1 MTNAAPLFFGTHL
14 PDESYPKYCFNT
26 RFVET
31 DASVCFEN
39 GMSCRN
45 AAQKDGDIPRM
56 SEMMHRLVKQ
66 AEDGVYPSCCTGH
79 PGNGKPVDAP
89 KASTQRSGLL
99 AQVARIFAA
108 GTAMASIAEPVF
120 AQAAAEAAASPHL
133 FTSTQVVGF
142 SVVIG
147 VISAALLS
155 TLWVVRQRGNL
166 ESEGREIRSALSD
179 AQQRISQYQ
188 ALIADKNRRIVIW
201 DGDERPELLGQL
213 PAETGAPQDNEFLAF
228 GLWLKPR
235 SASEL
240 DRAIDGLRQSA
251 KSFDIVVETHRE
263 EVLEA
268 QGRVS
273 GGRAF
278 VRFVALNNLRAELAE
293 LKIERDRLMSS
304 ISAFQGLLDSIDLP
318 AWQRD
323 TEGRLTWV
331 NHAYGAAVDAAS
343 PDEAISEGREILT
356 TIARERIRAVAT
368 PESPFHDKISTVIH
382 GNRTFLDVVDV
393 KVPSGSAG
401 IAVDVSGVETVRAE
415 LERTLKSHAETLDHL
430 ATPVAIFD
438 GDQRLQF
445 YNQAFVTLWQL
456 DIAFLESKPDNAE
469 LLERLRAA
477 KKLPDQLNWKTWKET
492 ALSVYRALDTQSD
505 LWHLPNGQTLRVF
518 ATAHPQGGATWVFE
532 NLTEQ
537 VDLETRYNTLV
548 KVQGETIDH
557 LSEGVAVFG
566 PDGRIRLSN
575 PAFRALWG
583 ITEAE
588 AKPGTHIRA
597 LGDACAP
604 SYDRP
609 DGWKTFAELITSF
622 DDERRSSQ
630 GTLELFSGLV
640 LDYAVIPLPNAQT
653 MLTFVNMT
661 DSVRAERALTEK
673 NDALRKADELKNDFV
688 QHVSYELRSPLTNI
702 IGFTDLL
709 RTPGLGDLNE
719 RQAEY
724 IDHISTSSSVLL
736 TLVNDILDL
745 ATVDAGIMRLN
756 YSEIDLGDLLDD
768 VSIQIA
774 DRLQESGV
782 TLEITAPARL
792 GSIIAD
798 PQRLKQILVKLLS
811 NAANFSPEGA
821 SIALACQ
828 REGTDFVFSVT
839 DQGPGISQEMISTV
853 FDRFATGAKS
863 GKRGGAG
870 LGLSIVDSFVNLH
883 NGQVVIDSQPG
894 KGTTVI
900 CRIPSA
906 NLPSYAAAE

>member
-1 MTNAAPLFFGTHL
+1 MPEEEKSLPGQVDDGVRPEAHL
-14 PDESYPKYCFNT
+14 
-26 RFVET
+26 R
-31 DASVCFEN
+31 A
-39 GMSCRN
+39 
-45 AAQKDGDIPRM
+45 AAQNDTLAAAGRV
-56 SEMMHRLVKQ
+56 VKQ
-66 AEDGVYPSCCTGH
+66 
-79 PGNGKPVDAP
+79 GKG
-89 KASTQRSGLL
+89 SLMRL
-99 AQVARIFAA
+99 AQICAG
-108 GTAMASIAEPVF
+108 GTAISALARPVMAQVES
-120 AQAAAEAAASPHL
+120 EAAASAHL
-133 FTSTQVVGF
+133 FTSSQVVGV

-155 TLWVVRQRGNL
+155 TLWSVRQRGNIET
-166 ESEGREIRSALSD
+166 ESREMRTALSD

-201 DGDERPELLGQL
+201 DGNERPELLGQL

-240 DRAIDGLRQSA
+240 DRAIDRLREAAQ
-251 KSFDIVVETHRE
+251 SFDMVVETNRDE
-263 EVLEA
+263 ILEA

-304 ISAFQGLLDSIDLP
+304 ISAFQNLLDAIDLP

-323 TEGRLTWV
+323 TDGRLTWV
-331 NHAYGAAVDAAS
+331 NQAYGDAV
-343 PDEAISEGREILT
+343 EATTPQQAINESREILT
-356 TIARERIRAVAT
+356 TVARERIRATAT
-368 PESPFHDKISTVIH
+368 PESPFHDKISTVVH
-382 GNRTFLDVVDV
+382 GNRTFFDVVDV

-401 IAVDVSGVETVRAE
+401 IAIDVSDAEAVRAE

-445 YNQAFVTLWQL
+445 YNQAFVTLWEL
-456 DIAFLESKPDNAE
+456 DIAFLERKPDNAE
-469 LLERLRAA
+469 LLERLRVA
-477 KKLPDQLNWKTWKET
+477 KKLPDQLNWKSWKDT
-492 ALSVYRALDTQSD
+492 ALAVYRSLDTKSD
-505 LWHLPNGQTLRVF
+505 VWHLPNGQTLRVF

-566 PDGRIRLSN
+566 ADGRVRLAN
-575 PAFRALWG
+575 PAFRVLWG

-597 LGDACAP
+597 VGEACVQ

-661 DSVRAERALTEK
+661 DAVRAERALTEK
-673 NDALRKADELKNDFV
+673 NEALRKADELKNDFV

-709 RTPGLGDLNE
+709 RTPGVGPLND

-724 IDHISTSSSVLL
+724 IDHIATSSSVLL

-756 YSEIDLGDLLDD
+756 YSEIDLSDLLDD
-768 VSIQIA
+768 VSMQIA

-782 TLEITAPARL
+782 TLEITAPAQL
-792 GSIIAD
+792 GTIVAD
-798 PQRLKQILVKLLS
+798 PQRLKQILLKLLS

-821 SIALACQ
+821 AIALECH
-828 REGTDFVFSVT
+828 REGTDFVFSVA
-839 DQGPGISQEMISTV
+839 DRGPGISQEMIATV

-870 LGLSIVDSFVNLH
+870 LGLSIVDSFVSLH
-883 NGQVVIDSQPG
+883 NGKVTIDSKPG
-894 KGTTVI
+894 RGTTVV
-900 CRIPSA
+900 CRIPSV
-906 NLPSYAAAE
+906 NLPRAIAAAE

>member
-1 MTNAAPLFFGTHL
+1 
-14 PDESYPKYCFNT
+14 
-26 RFVET
+26 
-31 DASVCFEN
+31 
-39 GMSCRN
+39 
-45 AAQKDGDIPRM
+45 M
-56 SEMMHRLVKQ
+56 SEMMHSLVEQ
-66 AEDGVYPSCCTGH
+66 AEVGAYADHCPVQSGKRNPVSTGI
-79 PGNGKPVDAP
+79 V
-89 KASTQRSGLL
+89 SR
-99 AQVARIFAA
+99 VARIFAA
-108 GTAMASIAEPVF
+108 GTAIASIARPVF
-120 AQAAAEAAASPHL
+120 AQVETETVAAAHL
-133 FTSTQVVGF
+133 FTSSQVVGL

-166 ESEGREIRSALSD
+166 ESESREIRSALSD

-201 DGDERPELLGQL
+201 DGGERPELIGQL
-213 PAETGAPQDNEFLAF
+213 PAETGAPQDSEFLAF

-240 DRAIDGLRQSA
+240 ERAIDRLRGSA
-251 KSFDIVVETHRE
+251 HSFDMVVETHRE
-263 EVLEA
+263 EILEA

-293 LKIERDRLMSS
+293 LKIERDRLLSS
-304 ISAFQGLLDSIDLP
+304 ISAFQSMLDAIDLP

-331 NHAYGAAVDAAS
+331 NQAYGEAV
-343 PDEAISEGREILT
+343 EATTPEQAVNEGREFLT
-356 TIARERIRAVAT
+356 TVARERIRATAT
-368 PESPFHDKISTVIH
+368 TESPFHDKISTVVS
-382 GNRTFLDVVDV
+382 GNRTFFDVVDV

-401 IAVDVSGVETVRAE
+401 IAVDVSGIEAVRAE

-438 GDQRLQF
+438 GDRRLQF
-445 YNQAFVTLWQL
+445 YNQAFVSLWQV
-456 DIAFLESKPDNAE
+456 DIAFLESRPDNAE

-477 KKLPDQLNWKTWKET
+477 KKLPDQLNWKSWKEA

-537 VDLETRYNTLV
+537 VDLETRYNTLL

-588 AKPGTHIRA
+588 AKAGTHIRA
-597 LGDACAP
+597 LGESCSQ

-609 DGWKTFAELITSF
+609 DGWKTFGELITSF

-673 NDALRKADELKNDFV
+673 NEALRKADELKNDFV

-709 RTPGLGDLNE
+709 RTPGLGPLND

-756 YSEIDLGDLLDD
+756 YSAIDLGDLLDD
-768 VSIQIA
+768 VSMQIA

-782 TLEITAPARL
+782 TLEITAPAHL
-792 GSIIAD
+792 GSIVAD

-811 NAANFSPEGA
+811 NAADFSPEGS
-821 SIALACQ
+821 SISLECK
-828 REGTDFVFSVT
+828 REGMDFVFAVS
-839 DQGPGISQEMISTV
+839 DRGPGISQDMIANV
-853 FDRFATGAKS
+853 FDRFATGAKN

-870 LGLSIVDSFVNLH
+870 LGLSIVDSFVSLH
-883 NGQVVIDSQPG
+883 HGTVTIDSQPG
-894 KGTTVI
+894 KGTIVT
-900 CRIPSA
+900 CRIPSVD
-906 NLPSYAAAE
+906 LPTSVAAE

>member
-1 MTNAAPLFFGTHL
+1 
-14 PDESYPKYCFNT
+14 
-26 RFVET
+26 
-31 DASVCFEN
+31 
-39 GMSCRN
+39 
-45 AAQKDGDIPRM
+45 M
-56 SEMMHRLVKQ
+56 SEMTHSLVEQ
-66 AEDGVYPSCCTGH
+66 AEVGAYADHCPVQSGERNPVSTGI
-79 PGNGKPVDAP
+79 V
-89 KASTQRSGLL
+89 SR
-99 AQVARIFAA
+99 VARIFAA
-108 GTAMASIAEPVF
+108 GTAIASIARPVF
-120 AQAAAEAAASPHL
+120 AQVETETVAAAHL
-133 FTSTQVVGF
+133 FTSSQVVGL

-166 ESEGREIRSALSD
+166 ESESREIRSALSD

-201 DGDERPELLGQL
+201 DGGERPELIGQL
-213 PAETGAPQDNEFLAF
+213 PAETGAPQDSEFLAF

-240 DRAIDGLRQSA
+240 ERAIDRLRGSA
-251 KSFDIVVETHRE
+251 HSFDMVVETHRE
-263 EVLEA
+263 EILEA

-293 LKIERDRLMSS
+293 LKIERDRLLSS
-304 ISAFQGLLDSIDLP
+304 ISAFQSMLDAIDLP

-331 NHAYGAAVDAAS
+331 NQAYGEAV
-343 PDEAISEGREILT
+343 EATTPEQAVNEGREFLT
-356 TIARERIRAVAT
+356 TVARERIRATAT
-368 PESPFHDKISTVIH
+368 TESPFHDKISTVVS
-382 GNRTFLDVVDV
+382 GNRTFFDVVDV

-401 IAVDVSGVETVRAE
+401 IAVDVSGIEAVRAE

-438 GDQRLQF
+438 GDRRLQF
-445 YNQAFVTLWQL
+445 YNQAFVSLWQL
-456 DIAFLESKPDNAE
+456 DIAFLESRPDNAE

-477 KKLPDQLNWKTWKET
+477 KKLPDQLNWKSWKEA

-537 VDLETRYNTLV
+537 VDLETRYNTLL

-566 PDGRIRLSN
+566 ADGRIRLSN

-588 AKPGTHIRA
+588 AKAGTHIRA
-597 LGDACAP
+597 LGESCSQ

-609 DGWKTFAELITSF
+609 DGWKTFGELITSF

-673 NDALRKADELKNDFV
+673 NEALRKADELKNDFV

-709 RTPGLGDLNE
+709 RTPGLGPLND

-756 YSEIDLGDLLDD
+756 YSAIDLGDLLDD
-768 VSIQIA
+768 VSMQIA

-782 TLEITAPARL
+782 TLEITAPAHL
-792 GSIIAD
+792 GSIVAD

-811 NAANFSPEGA
+811 NAANFSPEGS
-821 SIALACQ
+821 SISLECK
-828 REGTDFVFSVT
+828 REGMDFVFAVS
-839 DQGPGISQEMISTV
+839 DRGPGISQDMIANV
-853 FDRFATGAKS
+853 FDRFATGAKN

-870 LGLSIVDSFVNLH
+870 LGLSIVDSFVSLH
-883 NGQVVIDSQPG
+883 HGTVTIDSQPG
-894 KGTTVI
+894 KGTIVT
-900 CRIPSA
+900 CRIPSVD
-906 NLPSYAAAE
+906 LPTSVAAE

>member
-1 MTNAAPLFFGTHL
+1 MSETMHSLIEQAKDGVRAAPCPLL
-14 PDESYPKYCFNT
+14 S
-26 RFVET
+26 
-31 DASVCFEN
+31 
-39 GMSCRN
+39 
-45 AAQKDGDIPRM
+45 GDRKSI
-56 SEMMHRLVKQ
+56 E
-66 AEDGVYPSCCTGH
+66 
-79 PGNGKPVDAP
+79 AP
-89 KASTQRSGLL
+89 TASTPRLGVL
-99 AQVARIFAA
+99 ARIAGTFAA
-108 GTAMASIAEPVF
+108 GTAIASLARPVF
-120 AQAAAEAAASPHL
+120 AQVESEAAASAHL
-133 FTSTQVVGF
+133 FTSSQVVGL
-142 SVVIG
+142 SVIIG

-166 ESEGREIRSALSD
+166 ENESRNIRSALSD
-179 AQQRISQYQ
+179 AQQRISQYE

-213 PAETGAPQDNEFLAF
+213 PPETGAPQDNEFLAF
-228 GLWLKPR
+228 GLWLRPR

-240 DRAIDGLRQSA
+240 ERAIDRLRESA
-251 KSFDIVVETHRE
+251 HSFDMVVETHRDE
-263 EVLEA
+263 ILEA

-293 LKIERDRLMSS
+293 LKIERDRLLAS

-323 TEGRLTWV
+323 TDGRLTWV
-331 NHAYGAAVDAAS
+331 NHAYGDAVDAAS
-343 PDEAISEGREILT
+343 PGEAIEEGRELLT
-356 TIARERIRAVAT
+356 TIARERIRATAT
-368 PESPFHDKISTVIH
+368 PELPFHDKISTVVQ
-382 GNRTFLDVVDV
+382 GNRTFFDVVDV
-393 KVPSGSAG
+393 KVASGSAG
-401 IAVDVSGVETVRAE
+401 IAVDVSGIEAVRAE

-438 GDQRLQF
+438 GDRRLQF
-445 YNQAFVTLWQL
+445 YNQAFVSLWQL
-456 DIAFLESKPDNAE
+456 DIAFLESRPDNAE

-477 KKLPDQLNWKTWKET
+477 KKLPDQLNWKSWKDT

-537 VDLETRYNTLV
+537 VDLETRYNTLL

-557 LSEGVAVFG
+557 LSEGVSVFG

-597 LGDACAP
+597 LGEACAP

-609 DGWKTFAELITSF
+609 DGWKTFAESITSF

-640 LDYAVIPLPNAQT
+640 LDYAIIPLPNAQT

-673 NDALRKADELKNDFV
+673 NEALRKADELKNDFV

-709 RTPGLGDLNE
+709 RTPGLGELNE

-774 DRLQESGV
+774 DRLQDSGV
-782 TLEITAPARL
+782 SLEITAPARL

-821 SIALACQ
+821 AISLRCD
-828 REGTDFVFSVT
+828 REGTDFVFSVS
-839 DQGPGISQEMISTV
+839 DRGPGISQAMISNV

-883 NGQVVIDSQPG
+883 NGQVTIDSQPG
-894 KGTTVI
+894 KGTTVV

-906 NLPSYAAAE
+906 DLPSSIAAAE